1 MREVRRVRKARKLRG
16 SEAAENLVEDAGVH
30 VTRERATDSARVC
43 VGVSVC
49 V

>member
-1 MREVRRVRKARKLRG
+1 MRRVRRARRLRG
-16 SEAAENLVEDAGVH
+16 NEAAENLVEEVGVH